1 MLDHP
6 QSLNGMIPAHAP
18 QMAAEATVQQ
28 PAPTTNGV
36 RLFRWGSAATTTHED
51 DRHDDDGD
59 RNRLRRIS
67 CADRGAFEQL
77 YHDYYNRL
85 ARFLTRVT
93 RNKDD
98 REEVINDAMLVVW
111 QHAGEFRG
119 ASRVSTWIFG
129 IAYRCALKSIRR
141 SRLWSRATEL
151 EFEDADAMVAD
162 SAGQTEDRQLLDI
175 ALARLPPKQRLVFI
189 LAYSMEFSC
198 EEISAIVK
206 CPVNTVKTRML
217 HARRKLQDDY
227 LRGLMRVCLRRH
239 PWPPASVDQGGTSYG
254 QLDCVSRLKFL
265 GSGMRKGPK

>member
-1 MLDHP
+1 
-6 QSLNGMIPAHAP
+6 MIPAHAP

-36 RLFRWGSAATTTHED
+36 RLLRWGSAATTTHED
-51 DRHDDDGD
+51 DRHDDNDDGD

-98 REEVINDAMLVVW
+98 LEEVINDAMLVVW

-175 ALARLPPKQRLVFI
+175 ALARLPRGTAIASGVKVILIDLGAVMYLTSAAFRALLVANRDLAAKSGRLGLCGVTGK
-189 LAYSMEFSC
+189 ERKRT
-198 EEISAIVK
+198 E
-206 CPVNTVKTRML
+206 TRP
-217 HARRKLQDDY
+217 
-227 LRGLMRVCLRRH
+227 LRCLR
-239 PWPPASVDQGGTSYG
+239 
-254 QLDCVSRLKFL
+254 LE
-265 GSGMRKGPK
+265 